1 MHNVAAARSRAGK
14 QAREVARHGT
24 HDNVSVSEGASV
36 RRTGSYIYAITG
48 P

>member
-1 MHNVAAARSRAGK
+1 MHNVAAAGSGARK
-14 QAREVARHGT
+14 QAREVTRHGT

-36 RRTGSYIYAITG
+36 RGTGSYIYAITG